1 MNPVFRF
8 DGDTM
13 NLIILESV
21 QAKAEVRRQMNIKHV
36 YISSQTSKPMIG
48 QFQDSL
54 IGTYKM
60 SLKENRMNKFNAM
73 QLFYRCKLPVKK
85 LNFNKSMYTG
95 KEIINFV
102 LEDINIS
109 RKPSSYNKSYLPY
122 INYDKEFVNTRI
134 VDGKLVEGIL
144 DKALIGNGQMDGL
157 FHRYYLTYGY
167 EVTKNII
174 YNMQQLSME
183 YVLNRGVTTTLSD
196 CDIGAKTRKIV
207 QQMVAGMM
215 KKSEQL
221 AERYYNGE
229 IIPPQGIDRR
239 RYYEVLQSNALHIE
253 DDFLGPILSAVDYKT
268 NGLFQ
273 MINTKTKGKI
283 EHFISISSVIGQ
295 QFFEGGRGPLTF
307 GFWRTLPYFSRY
319 DTDPQA
325 RGFIPNS
332 FVTQLSLPSIY
343 WLSVDSRRNLTNIQ
357 LSTAKAGTE
366 ERNTVKTL
374 EADIV
379 NYTYGVKKGGSY
391 IVQYLTGD
399 TGFKPQEVEKIYFP
413 TVMISNV
420 DLAKEYKCEVK
431 DFKNKPSGL
440 KDALKDEYEHIEDDR
455 KFYREIMMYFERS
468 DGNQST
474 LSNNMLGPIKI
485 DRMIE
490 TLMSEELRNDKS
502 FLKKFNPLKAIK
514 EIKELIKWLP
524 MMYFNDKYEGP
535 IADYYTENI
544 RLIKMLI
551 RASLCTR
558 QLLKHKVNNDVL
570 SVIINLIKLKLKRSL
585 IDYGNSIGVNVATDI
600 AEKSTQNVLNSKHNN
615 AVAGHATNDGTRLT
629 EISKARNKKGMANP
643 MMLITFP
650 VNDKVFIQ
658 EIANKIRVLCLK
670 DFIKDRSEIIV
681 IEPYNKFDLPITK
694 KYRNIYEKYIKYN
707 KIRDTSDLTPFKFI
721 YELDVKELISKDMDT
736 IIIKNA
742 LALAYPNI
750 MFYHAQPNRDVTAI
764 IGQLKTGAID
774 AMKKRKAFDM
784 LRDVRTLSSK
794 LLQTKISGIDEIQS
808 ADLVKVVRTIEQK
821 DGSLATEAHYAVQT
835 MGSNLRD
842 ISVMPELKDC
852 IINTNVISEI
862 QDIYGVEA
870 ARQKI
875 FMELKNIVTGVNPLH
890 LSLYADEVTLTGK
903 HTTVDQSGVALRQ
916 PSNVLLP
923 IGYKSP
929 NKQLAQAAL
938 YNKYA
943 DIPNSTTGNQMLGT
957 TPRIGTCYSII
968 AINDK
973 FLDEQ
978 VTEEDEWLS

>member
-1 MNPVFRF
+1 
-8 DGDTM
+8 M

-21 QAKAEVRRQMNIKHV
+21 QAKVEVRRQMNIKHV

-60 SLKENRMNKFNAM
+60 SLKDNRMNKFNAM

-85 LNFNKSMYTG
+85 LQFNKSMYTG
-95 KEIINFV
+95 KELISFV
-102 LEDINIS
+102 LEKINIS
-109 RKPSSYNKSYLPY
+109 RTPSSYNKSYLPY
-122 INYDKEFVNTRI
+122 INYDKEFMNTVI
-134 VDGKLVEGIL
+134 TDGKLVEGIL

-167 EVTKNII
+167 EFTKRII

-183 YVLNRGVTTTLSD
+183 YVLNKGVTTTLSD
-196 CDIGAKTRKIV
+196 CDIGPKTRKIV

-215 KKSEQL
+215 KNSEQL

-229 IIPPQGIDRR
+229 IIPPRGVDRR
-239 RYYEVLQSNALHIE
+239 RYYEILQSNSLHIE
-253 DDFLGPILSAVDYKT
+253 DDFLGPILSSVDYKT

-413 TVMISNV
+413 TIMIS
-420 DLAKEYKCEVK
+420 DAELAKEYKCEVSEL
-431 DFKNKPSGL
+431 KNKPSGL
-440 KDALKDEYEHIEDDR
+440 KEALKDEYECIKDDR
-455 KFYREIMMYFERS
+455 KFYRDIMLYFEQS

-474 LSNNMLGPIKI
+474 LKNTMLGPVKI

-502 FLKKFNPLKAIK
+502 FLKNFNPMKAIK
-514 EIKELIKWLP
+514 KTKALIEWLP
-524 MMYFNDKYEGP
+524 TLYYNDKYDGP
-535 IADYYTENI
+535 VADYYKENI
-544 RLIKMLI
+544 RLLKIII
-551 RASLCTR
+551 RASLCTK
-558 QLLKHKVNNDVL
+558 QLIKHKVNNNVL
-570 SVIINLIKLKLKRSL
+570 TSIIAEIQIKLRRSL
-585 IDYGNSIGVNVATDI
+585 IDYGYSIGVNVATDI

-615 AVAGHATNDGTRLT
+615 AVAGHVTNDGTRLT
-629 EISKARNKKGMANP
+629 EISKARDKKGMANP

-650 VNDKVFIQ
+650 ENDKVFIQ
-658 EIANKIRVLCLK
+658 EIANKIRVLRLS
-670 DFIKDRSEIIV
+670 DFVKDRSEIIV
-681 IEPYNKFDLPITK
+681 IEPYNKFDLLLTK
-694 KYRNIYEKYIKYN
+694 KYKNIYEKYIKYN

-721 YELDVKELISKDMDT
+721 YEIDVKALIAKDMNT

-750 MFYHAQPNRDVTAI
+750 MFYHAQPNKDVTAI

-774 AMKKRKAFDM
+774 TMKRKKSFDI
-784 LRDVRTLSSK
+784 LRDIKVLSAK
-794 LLQTKISGIDEIQS
+794 LLKTKIRGINEIES
-808 ADLVKVVRTIEQK
+808 AELVKVVRTVEQK
-821 DGSLATEAHYAVQT
+821 DGSLSTEPHYAVQT
-835 MGSNLRD
+835 VGSNLRD

-862 QDIYGVEA
+862 QELYGIEA

-890 LSLYADEVTLTGK
+890 LSLYSDEVTLTGK

-943 DIPNSTTGNQMLGT
+943 DISNSTTGNQMLGT
-957 TPRIGTCYSII
+957 TPRIGTCYSTI
-968 AINDK
+968 AVNDE
-973 FLDEQ
+973 FLDAQATEHL
-978 VTEEDEWLS
+978 TEEDKWLN